1 MVRPNDVSVRALLP
15 ILGLLLAAC
24 GSPAGDGSATTT
36 SVAESTTT
44 SAADTGT
51 TTTEAGSNPTTT
63 TIGEIEMPDENE
75 VVDAARADLA
85 QREGVSPDDVSV
97 VRVRQVDW
105 PDSSLGCPEE
115 GMAYTQVVTPGFQ
128 ILLQAGERVFDYHA
142 GSDGV
147 AFLCASDE
155 KDGGFDF
162 VPPPGIDT

>member
-1 MVRPNDVSVRALLP
+1 MLP

-24 GSPAGDGSATTT
+24 GSPADDASATTS

-44 SAADTGT
+44 SAADAVT
-51 TTTEAGSNPTTT
+51 TTTQADPNPTS

-75 VVDAARADLA
+75 VVDAARTDLA

-97 VRVRQVDW
+97 VRVSQVDW
-105 PDSSLGCPEE
+105 SDSSLGCPEE

-128 ILLQAGERVFDYHA
+128 IILQAGERVFDYHA
-142 GSDGV
+142 GSDGAV
-147 AFLCASDE
+147 FLCPSGE
-155 KDGGFDF
+155 KDGGHDF

>member
-1 MVRPNDVSVRALLP
+1 MLP

-24 GSPAGDGSATTT
+24 GSPADDVGDTTS

-44 SAADTGT
+44 STADPGST
-51 TTTEAGSNPTTT
+51 TTDADSNPAT

-75 VVDAARADLA
+75 VVEAARSDLA
-85 QREGVSPDDVSV
+85 RREGLNSDDVSV
-97 VRVRQVDW
+97 VRVSRVEW

-128 ILLQAGERVFDYHA
+128 ILLQADERVFDYHS
-142 GSDGV
+142 GPDGAV
-147 AFLCASDE
+147 FLCPSDE
-155 KDGGFDF
+155 KDGGYDF